1 MSDNWTVKTDT
12 HEKATHF
19 SKIGAYAGFAWCIQ
33 IILGTVIYVLSQPD
47 ELLVLGG
54 TYIYWYFG
62 EKVIVF
68 TLAWILSLRVF
79 SGKGYISAILLL
91 ISFILYKI
99 LVFLAS
105 PTIFVGLIINGL
117 IAFGMY
123 AGIRGTQALRQYHN
137 NSKVD
142 PTIFD

>member
-1 MSDNWTVKTDT
+1 MSNNGHIETDT

-33 IILGTVIYVLSQPD
+33 IVLGTIIYVLSQPD

-54 TYIYWYFG
+54 TYVYYYFG

-68 TLAWILSLRVF
+68 MLAWFLSLRVY
-79 SGKGYISAILLL
+79 SGKGYISAIALL
-91 ISFILYKI
+91 ICFVLYKI
-99 LVFLAS
+99 LVFLAA
-105 PTIFVGLIINGL
+105 PTIFYGLIINGL
-117 IAFGMY
+117 IAYGMY
-123 AGIRGTQALRQYHN
+123 AGIRGTHALRQFYN

-142 PTIFD
+142 PGIFD